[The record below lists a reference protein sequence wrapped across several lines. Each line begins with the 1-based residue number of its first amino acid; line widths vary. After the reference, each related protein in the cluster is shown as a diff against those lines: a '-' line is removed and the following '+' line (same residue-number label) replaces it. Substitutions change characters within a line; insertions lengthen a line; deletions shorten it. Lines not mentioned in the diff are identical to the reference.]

1 MDIAVTKI
9 ADRVRDRVEREG
21 IELEPGS
28 KSALELV
35 RSEVR
40 AYGERALGGEARLL
54 RDEASTVRAVLANVT
69 GFGVLQQYLDDP
81 EIEEIWVNA
90 PSRVFVARA
99 GVASLTNTVISESD
113 LRDLVERMLRSTGR
127 RLDLSSPFVDASLPD
142 NSRLHVVIPD
152 VARRYP
158 SVNIRKFIRRI
169 RDLAALVERE
179 AMTAEAATFLRTAVR
194 CGLNILVSGATH
206 TGKTTLVGALLA
218 AGDPND
224 RIVTVEETFE
234 LDVVARDV
242 VAMQCRPASL
252 EGTGEIT
259 LRRLVKEA
267 LRMRPDRLVVG
278 EVREAEALE
287 LLVALNSGIPGMCT
301 IHANSARDALVKLAT
316 LPLLA
321 GRNIDSSFVI
331 PTIASTIDLVVHL
344 EHTPNGG
351 RRVAEVLAPTGAV
364 HGGVIEATTIFR
376 REHGALVSTG
386 MTLTRDEKLRRHG
399 IEPERL
405 LGANA

>member
-1 MDIAVTKI
+1 
-9 ADRVRDRVEREG
+9 
-21 IELEPGS
+21 
-28 KSALELV
+28 
-35 RSEVR
+35 
-40 AYGERALGGEARLL
+40 
-54 RDEASTVRAVLANVT
+54 
-69 GFGVLQQYLDDP
+69 
-81 EIEEIWVNA
+81 
-90 PSRVFVARA
+90 
-99 GVASLTNTVISESD
+99 
-113 LRDLVERMLRSTGR
+113 
-127 RLDLSSPFVDASLPD
+127 
-142 NSRLHVVIPD
+142 
-152 VARRYP
+152 
-158 SVNIRKFIRRI
+158 
-169 RDLAALVERE
+169 
-179 AMTAEAATFLRTAVR
+179 
-194 CGLNILVSGATH
+194 
-206 TGKTTLVGALLA
+206 
-218 AGDPND
+218 
-224 RIVTVEETFE
+224 
-234 LDVVARDV
+234 
-242 VAMQCRPASL
+242 
-252 EGTGEIT
+252 
-259 LRRLVKEA
+259 
-267 LRMRPDRLVVG
+267 MRPDRLVVG